1 MYASFKLVALSDVS
15 VWSLIVIIHCIT
27 PGFSFRNHEWFRKD
41 LPIYL
46 FPSSKLESDVI
57 DQECLTQVCEV
68 GISYSL

>member
-1 MYASFKLVALSDVS
+1 M
-15 VWSLIVIIHCIT
+15 CIDLL
-27 PGFSFRNHEWFRKD
+27 FCCLFRNHDWFRKD

-68 GISYSL
+68 SCNETHFCSRSVLLCAN